1 MIGALFGLKL
11 LTYIAVFLQ
20 EDSGQCSRILPLPK
34 DKTPDLLEHDEYE
47 EEVPS
52 KSAELV

>member
-34 DKTPDLLEHDEYE
+34 DKNPDLLEHDEYE
-47 EEVPS
+47 EVPS